1 MRKNLRGQC
10 LDQGLRDDWKSS
22 RKEFQER
29 W

>member
-10 LDQGLRDDWKSS
+10 LDQGLRDNWKTIW
-22 RKEFQER
+22 KEFQER